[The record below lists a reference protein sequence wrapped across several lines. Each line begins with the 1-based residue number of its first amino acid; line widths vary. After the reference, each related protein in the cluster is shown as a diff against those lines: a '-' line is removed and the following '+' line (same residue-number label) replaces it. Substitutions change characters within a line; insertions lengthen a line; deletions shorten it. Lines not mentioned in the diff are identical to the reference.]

1 MSNCLQCFQSEFLSN
16 YCNVLY
22 PELDPTPG
30 WDVTESWMTDDG
42 LYTHGYFGFTYY
54 SGEGRNK
61 FGCIPNM
68 VLRRALLQLALI
80 DENEVLDEDEDV
92 PDEYMNTG
100 ASHYEDNSDIWH
112 TLLLGNGK
120 PY

>member
-1 MSNCLQCFQSEFLSN
+1 
-16 YCNVLY
+16 
-22 PELDPTPG
+22 
-30 WDVTESWMTDDG
+30 MTDDG

-68 VLRRALLQLALI
+68 VLRRALLQL
-80 DENEVLDEDEDV
+80 DEDV

-100 ASHYEDNSDIWH
+100 ASHYEDNRDIWH

>member
-1 MSNCLQCFQSEFLSN
+1 M
-16 YCNVLY
+16 YT
-22 PELDPTPG
+22 ELDPTPG

-42 LYTHGYFGFTYY
+42 LYTHGYFCFTYY

-68 VLRRALLQLALI
+68 VLRRALLQLVLI
-80 DENEVLDEDEDV
+80 DENEVIDEDDDV

-100 ASHYEDNSDIWH
+100 TIHYEENRDIWH